1 MGNGGYFCGFVPV
14 NKSKKGIFSII
25 RKIIQLMHHLY
36 DVSFFAR
43 FISFHGRNCIIE
55 VMAKSVDLAGKLQ
68 RNEEIPF
75 KERLNIVYRLSL
87 PGILAQIAE
96 IIMQY
101 IDAAMVGVLGAAA
114 SASIGLVASA
124 TWLFGGFIS
133 GAVNGFSVQVAQ
145 AIGAGDYE
153 RSGKLYK
160 QSIIAC
166 LCVAVITGGIGVAL
180 SLVLPKWLG
189 AEQSLWHN
197 ATMYFMLFALFVPV
211 RCMQSLGVAVLQCVG
226 NMKVPSVLTAMMCG
240 LDVIFNFFLIFP
252 TRTVSFMGISMMM
265 PGAGLGVAGAQLGT
279 SLSFLVCM
287 ILLHTYIQLHEERL
301 SIFHSKGRWI
311 PEAHIVK
318 DAVKI
323 GLPMALEHSAT
334 SGAQIVSTRIVA
346 PLGTIAIAANSFAV
360 TAESIC
366 YMPGF
371 GIANAAT
378 TMVGQASGAKRKD
391 LAKSFAWLTTF
402 SGMVIMGITGMIMFF
417 ACPYV
422 FRFLTPDVDVQQLGE
437 SVLRI
442 ELMAEPLFAASIV
455 ASGALRGAKDTL
467 VPGVINLVSMWG
479 IRLTLAMLLVNHI
492 GLYGVWVAM
501 ATELSA
507 RGILFLIR
515 LKREKWLENAI

>member
-1 MGNGGYFCGFVPV
+1 
-14 NKSKKGIFSII
+14 
-25 RKIIQLMHHLY
+25 
-36 DVSFFAR
+36 
-43 FISFHGRNCIIE
+43 
-55 VMAKSVDLAGKLQ
+55 MAKRVDLAEKLQ
-68 RNEEIPF
+68 KNEEIPF
-75 KERLNIVYRLSL
+75 KERMNIVYRLSL

-124 TWLFGGFIS
+124 TWLFGGIIS
-133 GAVNGFSVQVAQ
+133 GAVNGFSVQIAQ
-145 AIGAGDYE
+145 AIGAGDHE

-160 QSIIAC
+160 QAVIAC
-166 LCVAVITGGIGVAL
+166 LVVALITGGIGVLL

-189 AEQSLWHN
+189 AEQALWHD
-197 ATMYFMLFALFVPV
+197 ATMYFMLFSLFIPV
-211 RCMQSLGVAVLQCVG
+211 RCMQNLGVAALQCVG
-226 NMKVPSVLTAMMCG
+226 NMKVPSILSAAMCG

-252 TRTVSFMGISMMM
+252 TRVVSIAGMTLTM

-279 SLSFLVCM
+279 SLSFVVCAVL
-287 ILLHTYIQLHEERL
+287 IHTYIQKKEKRL
-301 SIFHSKGRWI
+301 SVFHSKGRWI
-311 PEAHIVK
+311 PESHIVRE
-318 DAVKI
+318 AVRI
-323 GLPMALEHSAT
+323 GVPMALEHSAT

-371 GIANAAT
+371 GIASAAT
-378 TMVGQASGAKRKD
+378 TMVGQAIGAKRKD
-391 LAKSFAWLTTF
+391 LARSFAWLTTF
-402 SGMVIMGITGMIMFF
+402 SGMVIMGITGTVMFF

-422 FRFLTPDVDVQQLGE
+422 FRFLTPDVEVQQLGA

-479 IRLTLAMLLVNHI
+479 IRLTLAFLLVRKI
-492 GLYGVWVAM
+492 GLYGVWIAM
-501 ATELSA
+501 AIELSA

-515 LKREKWLENAI
+515 LKREKWLEKAIRSE